1 MDKPVYKLRR
11 ERLTFKNPSK
21 DFMKKLIMG
30 GGTIMVGDIH
40 HIRKFTFSAR
50 ISLLFSL
57 LRRAATRWRVIRLS
71 EIIFETTLLFD
82 LYGIFRKSLVRDS
95 SFPLSLF
102 VPQLSGL
109 FVCLPSSNLCKETE
123 TGTEAFSLGK
133 LQSVSNQ
140 SYNYIYWLINC
151 TAAAIQL
158 EFLQSHTHRKSVVLC
173 QLVRRLTCSPV
184 RSWQF
189 SVTRD
194 RGDDHDCSSKL
205 MKQQLPLPKVD
216 TSLVQPYFL
225 RQFMQ

>member
-1 MDKPVYKLRR
+1 MYHFTPTVIKEPPYEITETGYASFDVIIEVFFRNKAEPRSIRFLYDLYIEMDKPVYKLRR

-140 SYNYIYWLINC
+140 SYNYIY
-151 TAAAIQL
+151 
-158 EFLQSHTHRKSVVLC
+158 
-173 QLVRRLTCSPV
+173 
-184 RSWQF
+184 
-189 SVTRD
+189 
-194 RGDDHDCSSKL
+194 
-205 MKQQLPLPKVD
+205 
-216 TSLVQPYFL
+216 
-225 RQFMQ
+225 